1 MNLEQCLRDVES
13 GKAGKEHVDY
23 LRKLLDAWRSMIH
36 LLGTERGDARE
47 WAIRMKQERDD
58 ARFAPNM
65 ALVRVQELEAE
76 LEALRHACSTE
87 QQRLKATA
95 DMVADLRG
103 RCGRLQAELAALK
116 ADKAYSLLVQVQEL
130 EAELKETKA
139 RLTQCGHTARFG
151 KRWEARP

>member
-1 MNLEQCLRDVES
+1 MGCGYWIGEWVQAV
-13 GKAGKEHVDY
+13 
-23 LRKLLDAWRSMIH
+23 
-36 LLGTERGDARE
+36 GDCREARA
-47 WAIRMKQERDD
+47 WAIRLKRERDELQARLDAMIQERDD

-116 ADKAYSLLVQVQEL
+116 ADKALASWY
-130 EAELKETKA
+130 
-139 RLTQCGHTARFG
+139 RCRNW
-151 KRWEARP
+151 KRS

>member
-1 MNLEQCLRDVES
+1 MGCGYWIGEWVQAV
-13 GKAGKEHVDY
+13 
-23 LRKLLDAWRSMIH
+23 
-36 LLGTERGDARE
+36 GDRREARA
-47 WAIRMKQERDD
+47 WAIRLKRERDELQARLDAMIQERDD

-116 ADKAYSLLVQVQEL
+116 ADKAYSLLVQVQEWGSG
-130 EAELKETKA
+130 AEGDK
-139 RLTQCGHTARFG
+139 G
-151 KRWEARP
+151 PP